1 MAFVFTNQ
9 NFNEEAV
16 NSDKLVVVDFYADWC
31 GPCKM
36 MAPIIEALAEEM
48 PDVKIGKL
56 NVDNAQDIARTYG
69 VMNIPT
75 VIFLK
80 GGEVVE
86 KIVGVVP
93 RDTLVEKITSHK
105 QMIYKERRTIARTPF

>member
-1 MAFVFTNQ
+1 MKFY
-9 NFNEEAV
+9 
-16 NSDKLVVVDFYADWC
+16 KFYADWC

-48 PDVKIGKL
+48 PDVRIGKL

-75 VIFLK
+75 IIFLK
-80 GGEVVE
+80 DGEVVE
-86 KIVGVVP
+86 KIVGVAP
-93 RDTLVEKITSHK
+93 RDTLVEKIASHK
-105 QMIYKERRTIARTPF
+105 

>member
-9 NFNEEAV
+9 NFKEEAV

-36 MAPIIEALAEEM
+36 MAPIIEALAKEM

-86 KIVGVVP
+86 KIVGVAP
-93 RDTLVEKITSHK
+93 RDTLVEKINSHK
-105 QMIYKERRTIARTPF
+105 

>member
-1 MAFVFTNQ
+1 MAFKFTQ
-9 NFNEEAV
+9 ENFENEAIKAEE
-16 NSDKLVVVDFYADWC
+16 LVVVDFYADWC

-36 MAPIIEALAEEM
+36 MAPVVDALAEEM
-48 PDVKIGKL
+48 KADAKIGKL
-56 NVDNAQDIARTYG
+56 DVDQAPAIAQQYG

-75 VIFLK
+75 IIFLK

-93 RDTLVEKITSHK
+93 RETLVEKINNNK
-105 QMIYKERRTIARTPF
+105 